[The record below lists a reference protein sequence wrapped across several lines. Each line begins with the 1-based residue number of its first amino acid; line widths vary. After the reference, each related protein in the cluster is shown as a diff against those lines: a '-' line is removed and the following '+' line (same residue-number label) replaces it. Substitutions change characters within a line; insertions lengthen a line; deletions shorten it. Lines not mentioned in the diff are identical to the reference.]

1 MIMFFVYFFDFPRNI
16 SLRFILAK
24 VRCTY
29 AVLTLYSSYHQ
40 QRSNKIF
47 SVPIWF
53 LSNLNMHVNFCLR
66 LVFFR
71 PIFSCIFTVNLL
83 SPAAIPCFCCVRA
96 CDDLLAHLL
105 KLTTRISKMFIFNSH
120 LSIGKCEVA
129 KT

>member
-29 AVLTLYSSYHQ
+29 AVLSLFELPPAKAH
-40 QRSNKIF
+40 KFF

-66 LVFFR
+66 SVFFR
-71 PIFSCIFTVNLL
+71 PIFSCVFTANLL